1 MLTREAV
8 VDHLKGALAVP
19 DFIRGAWL
27 GGSDAFG
34 RADALSDVD
43 VFILVRAGEVEEA
56 AGHFRRSVEAVS
68 PIAME
73 LRMPMPTWH
82 GFHQAFYQLA
92 DAPEHLMVDWL
103 AVEVGQ
109 EHPWWQVER
118 HGTPVVLFD
127 KDWAV
132 RPTHIDAEATR
143 AAVARRVE
151 ELRVRF
157 RLFRH
162 LAAKQAARG
171 LPADG
176 AGFYHTQVLR
186 PLVDLLR
193 CVHCP
198 ERFDYGLRY
207 LRDDLPAEEYAAVC
221 RLAYPR
227 GVEDVPGLVEEAAGL
242 FERVLERW
250 DAGGVER

>member
-1 MLTREAV
+1 MLTREEIV
-8 VDHLKGALAVP
+8 EHLRAALAES
-19 DFIRGAWL
+19 DSIRGAWL

-34 RADALSDVD
+34 RADGWSDVD
-43 VFILVRAGEVEEA
+43 AFILVRAGEVEGA
-56 AGHFRRSVEAVS
+56 AGHFRASVEAVS
-68 PIAME
+68 PIAVE

-127 KDWAV
+127 KDGAV
-132 RPTHIDAEATR
+132 GPRHIDAGANR
-143 AAVARRVE
+143 AAVVRRVE

-198 ERFDYGLRY
+198 ERYDYGLRY

-227 GVEDVPGLVEEAAGL
+227 GVEDVPGFVEEAAKV
-242 FERVLERW
+242 FERALARY
-250 DAGGVER
+250 DAGR